1 MALRP
6 SVIRDQDR
14 IDVRLTS
21 EAEYRIPFTFIE
33 ALNEAA
39 RERRLF
45 QVLNRTTDN
54 IIGTGIIQGCDNEKS
69 AKEAE
74 VGGLMFHPAARGFGL
89 CSLLVKIMMVYAIK
103 DSGRDSPDE
112 EYLAH
117 VVDGNGAPLHSLL
130 EAGFRPIGPV
140 DVHRGDIDAVI
151 DHMIKGGE
159 SVVPMQGFVFD
170 REAIGKLVLSLRKFV
185 NEDHGVIT
193 RSDAAGD
200 IRMTVDFSNVI
211 PPTDLKSSSIGCSRG
226 SVRTLDVKLILIPI
240 FANNL
245 DCGRPPRRNAFRC
258 ARRIN
263 SK

>member
-1 MALRP
+1 M
-6 SVIRDQDR
+6 
-14 IDVRLTS
+14 RLTA

-33 ALNEAA
+33 ALNEGTLFDRPAHAFLDAA

-45 QVLNRTTDN
+45 HVLNRTTEN
-54 IIGTGIIQGCDNEKS
+54 IIGTGIIQSASGDERS

-103 DSGRDSPDE
+103 KSGRDSPDE

-130 EAGFRPIGPV
+130 EAGFKPIGPV

-151 DHMIKGGE
+151 DYMIKGGE
-159 SVVPMQGFVFD
+159 SVVHMHGFVFD
-170 REAIGKLVLSLRKFV
+170 REALGKLVLSLSKFV
-185 NEDHGVIT
+185 NEDHGVIS
-193 RSDAAGD
+193 RSDPAGN

-211 PPTDLKSSSIGCSRG
+211 SPTDLKIYLKTSE
-226 SVRTLDVKLILIPI
+226 
-240 FANNL
+240 
-245 DCGRPPRRNAFRC
+245 NA
-258 ARRIN
+258 
-263 SK
+263 

>member
-39 RERRLF
+39 RARRLF

-54 IIGTGIIQGCDNEKS
+54 IIGTGIIQGCGNEKS

-130 EAGFRPIGPV
+130 EAGFPPIGPV

-159 SVVPMQGFVFD
+159 SVV
-170 REAIGKLVLSLRKFV
+170 
-185 NEDHGVIT
+185 H
-193 RSDAAGD
+193 AG
-200 IRMTVDFSNVI
+200 
-211 PPTDLKSSSIGCSRG
+211 LC
-226 SVRTLDVKLILIPI
+226 L
-240 FANNL
+240 
-245 DCGRPPRRNAFRC
+245 
-258 ARRIN
+258 
-263 SK
+263 